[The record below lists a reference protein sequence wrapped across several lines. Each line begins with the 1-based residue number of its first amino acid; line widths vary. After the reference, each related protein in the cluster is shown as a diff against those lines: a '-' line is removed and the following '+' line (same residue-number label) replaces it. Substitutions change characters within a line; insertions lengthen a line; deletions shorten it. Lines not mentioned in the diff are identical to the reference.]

1 MGRGVGG
8 SAQREDKQE
17 SSHRRPCSRG
27 WGWGLRKLQGNR
39 IWKGSLK
46 SCTIT
51 TASIFG
57 EILWN
62 GRLKKAWKGERT
74 AGYCAPHFEGV
85 QQNRP
90 WWNENI
96 GNAAISETAMPTISC
111 PFLDPVCGRLDRVH
125 KGTLNGRPSFCQL
138 EDVAVLSHRHG
149 TMLKVDLLSE
159 FGVKMGLRIS
169 QLKTQGHAS

>member
-1 MGRGVGG
+1 
-8 SAQREDKQE
+8 
-17 SSHRRPCSRG
+17 
-27 WGWGLRKLQGNR
+27 
-39 IWKGSLK
+39 
-46 SCTIT
+46 
-51 TASIFG
+51 
-57 EILWN
+57 
-62 GRLKKAWKGERT
+62 
-74 AGYCAPHFEGV
+74 
-85 QQNRP
+85 
-90 WWNENI
+90 
-96 GNAAISETAMPTISC
+96 MPTISC